1 LILADFSLANINRLS
16 AASIGD
22 DFGDKLNVVNNAE
35 SYVMFSLA
43 CYMYQN
49 PPAGRKAA
57 AFLTGGL
64 AQLK

>member
-1 LILADFSLANINRLS
+1 LTDILLEGIKDLSSASLS
-16 AASIGD
+16 DDIGA
-22 DFGDKLNVVNNAE
+22 KLNVVNNAE

-49 PPAGRKAA
+49 PPAGMKAA
-57 AFLTGGL
+57 AFLTGGI